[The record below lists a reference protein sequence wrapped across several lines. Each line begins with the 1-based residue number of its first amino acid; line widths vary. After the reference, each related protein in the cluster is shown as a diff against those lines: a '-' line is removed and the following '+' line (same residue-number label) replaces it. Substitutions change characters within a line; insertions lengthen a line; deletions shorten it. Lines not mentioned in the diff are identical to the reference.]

1 MNNGNFLKEII
12 NYLESNYL
20 IFLIFYM
27 LIVMVQLLVLYKKS
41 SKIRILLFLLHKIIA
56 FVAIGYLLLYCK
68 NILGF
73 YLYLIGSVILAFA
86 CSIIKKEKIETLEL
100 FLIGDINLI
109 IAFILILYN
118 MEFWISLDWY
128 PTSARAT
135 SVLTHLIKK

>member
-20 IFLIFYM
+20 IFLVAYI
-27 LIVMVQLLVLYKKS
+27 LVVIVQLIVLYKKS
-41 SKIRILLFLLHKIIA
+41 SRMRIILFSVHKIIA

-109 IAFILILYN
+109 IALILILYN
-118 MEFWISLDWY
+118 MELLK
-128 PTSARAT
+128 
-135 SVLTHLIKK
+135 VVK

>member
-73 YLYLIGSVILAFA
+73 YLYITGSIVLVFA
-86 CSIIKKEKIETLEL
+86 CSIIKKEKIEILEL
-100 FLIGDINLI
+100 SLIGDINLI
-109 IAFILILYN
+109 VALVLLLYN
-118 MEFWISLDWY
+118 IEL
-128 PTSARAT
+128 
-135 SVLTHLIKK
+135 

>member
-1 MNNGNFLKEII
+1 MLGLNSMNSESFLKEII

-20 IFLIFYM
+20 IFLIVYM
-27 LIVMVQLLVLYKKS
+27 LIVMVQLLVLCKKS

-73 YLYLIGSVILAFA
+73 YLYVTESIILAFA

-109 IAFILILYN
+109 VALILILYN
-118 MEFWISLDWY
+118 IEL
-128 PTSARAT
+128 
-135 SVLTHLIKK
+135 

>member
-1 MNNGNFLKEII
+1 MLGLNSMNSESFLKEII

-20 IFLIFYM
+20 IFSIVYM

-41 SKIRILLFLLHKIIA
+41 SKIRIVLFLLHKIIA

-73 YLYLIGSVILAFA
+73 YLYVTESIILAFA

-109 IAFILILYN
+109 VALILILYN
-118 MEFWISLDWY
+118 IEL
-128 PTSARAT
+128 
-135 SVLTHLIKK
+135 

>member
-12 NYLESNYL
+12 NYLESNYI
-20 IFLIFYM
+20 IFLVAYI
-27 LIVMVQLLVLYKKS
+27 LVVIVQLIVLYKKS
-41 SKIRILLFLLHKIIA
+41 SRMRIILFSIHKIIA

-109 IAFILILYN
+109 IALILILYN
-118 MEFWISLDWY
+118 MELLK
-128 PTSARAT
+128 
-135 SVLTHLIKK
+135 VVK

>member
-1 MNNGNFLKEII
+1 MLGLNSMNSESFLKEII

-20 IFLIFYM
+20 IFLIVYM

-41 SKIRILLFLLHKIIA
+41 SKIRIVLFLLHKIIA

-73 YLYLIGSVILAFA
+73 YLYVTESIILAFA

-109 IAFILILYN
+109 VALILILYN
-118 MEFWISLDWY
+118 IEL
-128 PTSARAT
+128 
-135 SVLTHLIKK
+135 

>member
-41 SKIRILLFLLHKIIA
+41 NKIRILLFLLHKIIA

-118 MEFWISLDWY
+118 MEF
-128 PTSARAT
+128 
-135 SVLTHLIKK
+135 

>member
-73 YLYLIGSVILAFA
+73 YLYIIGVVTLAFS
-86 CSIIKKEKIETLEL
+86 CSIIKKEKIEILEL
-100 FLIGDINLI
+100 FLMGDINLI
-109 IAFILILYN
+109 VALLLILYN
-118 MEFWISLDWY
+118 MELLK
-128 PTSARAT
+128 
-135 SVLTHLIKK
+135 VVK

>member
-1 MNNGNFLKEII
+1 MLGLNSMNRESFLKEII

-20 IFLIFYM
+20 IFSIVYM

-41 SKIRILLFLLHKIIA
+41 SKIRIVLFLLHKIIA

-73 YLYLIGSVILAFA
+73 YLYVTESIILAFA

-109 IAFILILYN
+109 VALILILYN
-118 MEFWISLDWY
+118 IEL
-128 PTSARAT
+128 
-135 SVLTHLIKK
+135 